1 MTDHSANQNACE
13 YRSARLI
20 ILTPNRFEA
29 GLSILQSF
37 HPFFVF
43 FRLQRNTFVKYE
55 LDRSHRKIRHF
66 VEQISGIPASGYNRL
81 TV

>member
-1 MTDHSANQNACE
+1 MTDHSENQNACE

-29 GLSILQSF
+29 GLSILQSC

-43 FRLQRNTFVKYE
+43 FRLQRNTFVE
-55 LDRSHRKIRHF
+55 IR
-66 VEQISGIPASGYNRL
+66 
-81 TV
+81 T